1 MFCFDVLSHEP
12 DQRLNRTETNRRTEQ
27 TEPSKPNRANRTEQT
42 EPSKPN
48 RATTPT
54 PRPVTAVVVVRSPA
68 F

>member
-1 MFCFDVLSHEP
+1 MFCFDILSHEP

-27 TEPSKPNRANRTEQT
+27 TEPG
-42 EPSKPN
+42 KPN

-54 PRPVTAVVVVRSPA
+54 PRPFTAVVVVRSPA